1 MESYI
6 VNVDD
11 KKYGLRLISYDEEED
26 VKSEYV
32 VLLADISHL
41 YWEADANGIIVP
53 RRVAAEDYSH
63 DHVNFFFDNTPD
75 MILSQHGFV
84 QVHEKMFVPARNIVS
99 IHAVK
104 GGSEIDMGDLHP
116 VFTRRDTQ
124 GLLREWR
131 RELLR
136 SCEPSLVAKV
146 DRLIEK
152 QSGGPDFPGP

>member
-1 MESYI
+1 M
-6 VNVDD
+6 NVDD

-104 GGSEIDMGDLHP
+104 GG
-116 VFTRRDTQ
+116 
-124 GLLREWR
+124 
-131 RELLR
+131 
-136 SCEPSLVAKV
+136 A
-146 DRLIEK
+146 RLIWAISTRCSRGEIRK
-152 QSGGPDFPGP
+152 GFCESGGVNCFEVVNRRS